1 MSRKEKKIMEK
12 ITYKELT
19 AEAIELVTADEEQQT
34 RAKAIDFL
42 RETIAAV
49 KEYIKDEDKHGA
61 KRKMDFLSGV
71 LTAYAELDYIDLH
84 DVFYLKDELR
94 EQISEMK

>member
-1 MSRKEKKIMEK
+1 MEK
-12 ITYKELT
+12 IKYKELT
-19 AEAIELVTADEEQQT
+19 VETIELIIGDEEQQI

-71 LTAYAELDYIDLH
+71 LMAYAQIDYIDLH
-84 DVFYLKDELR
+84 DVFKIKDELR

>member
-1 MSRKEKKIMEK
+1 MEK
-12 ITYKELT
+12 IKYKELMVET
-19 AEAIELVTADEEQQT
+19 IELIIGDEEQQT
-34 RAKAIDFL
+34 RAKAIDYL

-71 LTAYAELDYIDLH
+71 LMAYAQIDYIDLH
-84 DVFYLKDELR
+84 DVFQIKDELR

>member
-1 MSRKEKKIMEK
+1 MEK
-12 ITYKELT
+12 IKYKELT
-19 AEAIELVTADEEQQT
+19 AETIELIIGDEEQQT

-42 RETIAAV
+42 RETIAEV

-61 KRKMDFLSGV
+61 KRKIDFLSGV
-71 LTAYAELDYIDLH
+71 LMAYAQLDYIDMH
-84 DVFYLKDELR
+84 DVFQIKDELR

>member
-1 MSRKEKKIMEK
+1 MEK
-12 ITYKELT
+12 IKYKELT
-19 AEAIELVTADEEQQT
+19 VETIELIIGDEEQQT

-71 LTAYAELDYIDLH
+71 LMAYAQIDYIDIH
-84 DVFYLKDELR
+84 DVFQIKDELR
-94 EQISEMK
+94 EQISEMQ

>member
-1 MSRKEKKIMEK
+1 MEK

-19 AEAIELVTADEEQQT
+19 AETIELIIADEEQQA
-34 RAKAIDFL
+34 RAKAISFL
-42 RETIAAV
+42 TETIAEV

-71 LTAYAELDYIDLH
+71 LMAYEQIDYIDLH
-84 DVFYLKDELR
+84 DVFQIKDELR
-94 EQISEMK
+94 EHISEMQ